1 MQNSDR
7 LLQYLVAENG
17 KIVGRDARSPQIAEK
32 LYQRLRKDFKGELAL
47 FLNEA
52 ADVQSLQGL
61 RGTLFEQAMKDSL
74 QQEMKLRSRNLNEPG
89 DCNALDCDSDL
100 AVPGTNIVQDQTSKF
115 CWKEYHINNYIY
127 ASSNS
132 STAITSLDRCNALVT
147 SLLKSS

>member
-61 RGTLFEQAMKDSL
+61 RGTLFEQALKDSL

-100 AVPGTNIVQDQTSKF
+100 AVPGTNIVQDQTSEF
-115 CWKEYHINNYIY
+115 CWKEYHINDYIY
-127 ASSNS
+127 VSHQTERRSPACTRRSAMLNG
-132 STAITSLDRCNALVT
+132 RH
-147 SLLKSS
+147 